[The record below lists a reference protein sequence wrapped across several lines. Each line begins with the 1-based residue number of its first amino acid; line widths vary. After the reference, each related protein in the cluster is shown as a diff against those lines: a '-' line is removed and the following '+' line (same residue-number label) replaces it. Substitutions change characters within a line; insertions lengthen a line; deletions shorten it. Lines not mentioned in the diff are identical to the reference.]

1 MGNIEMDNIVLP
13 IVLPYG
19 VSDIKPAKDLD
30 HCCPIKG
37 CDTRIVEYP
46 SREKP
51 MNSPSNYCQKH
62 KIYCRRNTYIY
73 EEKLDNLIID
83 KELFESIFEKQNN
96 GKYDREKKY
105 DTKRM
110 GYEKSEDALT
120 WNVFVT
126 LQKAGGLKAVASLI
140 SDKSCEEE
148 PELILWGYSLKDG
161 LLIKELKSFREKF
174 ERQLSIK
181 TEPDIILKTGKE
193 IFLIE
198 AKFCSPNSRKEI
210 SVWRDKEINK
220 RTKEEY
226 EPYRIRYKDLIDD
239 VLNKN
244 FIERQNKF
252 CSQLVRYALF
262 ANYAYKDKNY
272 YIVNLLPEMHK
283 EINSIEGEFKPYLKK
298 DTFKIITWEDIYKA
312 LENLKGEPEIIVLRK
327 YLQEKTA
334 NLKKS
339 FRI

>member
-1 MGNIEMDNIVLP
+1 MDNI
-13 IVLPYG
+13 ILPYG
-19 VSDIKPAKDLD
+19 VSDIKPVKDLD

-37 CDTRIVEYP
+37 CDTRIDEYP

-51 MNSPSNYCQKH
+51 KDNSSNDCQKH

-73 EEKLDNLIID
+73 KDKLDNLIID
-83 KELFESIFEKQNN
+83 KELFRSIFEKQNN
-96 GKYDREKKY
+96 EKYD
-105 DTKRM
+105 KRM
-110 GYEKSEDALT
+110 GYENSEDALT

-126 LQKAGGLKAVASLI
+126 LKKAGGLKAIASLI

-161 LLIKELKSFREKF
+161 SPLEELKSFREDF
-174 ERQLSIK
+174 ERQLQIK
-181 TEPDIILKTGKE
+181 TEPDIILKTGKG

-198 AKFCSPNSRKEI
+198 AKFCSPNSRKAI
-210 SVWRDKEINK
+210 SVWRDKEINT
-220 RTKEEY
+220 RTKEKY
-226 EPYRIRYKDLIDD
+226 EPYKIRYKDLIDD
-239 VLNKN
+239 VLNKD

-252 CSQLVRYALF
+252 CSQLVRYVLYAHD
-262 ANYAYKDKNY
+262 AYKDKNY
-272 YIVNLLPEMHK
+272 YIANLLPKMHK
-283 EINSIEGEFKPYLKK
+283 EINSIEGEFNPYLKK

-334 NLKKS
+334 NLKKA
-339 FRI
+339 FKKI